1 MFVANDSVDDNVNY
15 VNECDND
22 RTGGGGCGENSRP
35 YDWRDREESGGGEM
49 EEKTTLPSG

>member
-1 MFVANDSVDDNVNY
+1 MFVANNSVDDNVNY
-15 VNECDND
+15 VTECDND

-49 EEKTTLPSG
+49 EKTTLPSG